1 MSLPPSGTPRPNS
14 AGHYS
19 AAEWETRVQLAAC
32 YRLLARFGM
41 TDLTAT
47 HVSAMIPGSGNEFL
61 LNPYGLLFQEVTA
74 SNLVKCGFDGKI
86 LDDTDYGLNP
96 AGFAIHGAIHR
107 ARRDAFCVAHTH
119 TAAGTVFAAL
129 NCDLL
134 PVNQINLIFY
144 DRVAYNDYS
153 FIEHIDE
160 CASLVE
166 DLGDKCAMIMRNH
179 GLLTVGRTI
188 PEAFVLMYY
197 LDKACEIQ
205 ARALAVGPGPGLRL
219 PARQVCED
227 AARRHWAA
235 YKDEPFGRLDWDALV
250 RRLDVEEPSYRT

>member
-1 MSLPPSGTPRPNS
+1 
-14 AGHYS
+14 
-19 AAEWETRVQLAAC
+19 
-32 YRLLARFGM
+32 M

-47 HVSAMIPGSGNEFL
+47 HVSAMVPDAAGQFL
-61 LNPYGLLFQEVTA
+61 LNPYGLLFEEVTA
-74 SNLVKCGFDGKI
+74 SNLVKCDFDGKV
-86 LDDTDYGLNP
+86 LGDARYGLNP

-107 ARRDAFCVAHTH
+107 ARADATCVAHTH

-160 CASLVE
+160 CATMVE

-179 GLLTVGRTI
+179 GLLTVGRTLA
-188 PEAFVLMYY
+188 EAFVLIYY
-197 LDKACEIQ
+197 LDRTCEIQ
-205 ARALAVGPGPGLRL
+205 ARPSRPVRTCGCHRGRCARTRREGTGP
-219 PARQVCED
+219 
-227 AARRHWAA
+227 HI
-235 YKDEPFGRLDWDALV
+235 KDEPFGQLDWDALV
-250 RRLDVEEPSYRT
+250 RRLDVDDASYRT

>member
-1 MSLPPSGTPRPNS
+1 MSVGPSETPRPNS
-14 AGHYS
+14 GPRCS
-19 AAEWETRVQLAAC
+19 AAERETRVQLAAF

-47 HVSAMIPGSGNEFL
+47 HVSAMIPESRDEFL

-74 SNLVKCGFDGKI
+74 SNLVQCDLEGKI
-86 LDDTDYGLNP
+86 LDDTRYGLNP

-107 ARRDAFCVAHTH
+107 AQPAASCVAHTH

-144 DRVAYNDYS
+144 DRVAYTDYS
-153 FIEHIDE
+153 FIGHIDE
-160 CASLVE
+160 CASMVE

-188 PEAFVLMYY
+188 AEAFVLMYY

-205 ARALAVGPGPGLRL
+205 ARALAAGPDLRL
-219 PARQVCED
+219 PPREMCED
-227 AARRHWAA
+227 SARRHWAA
-235 YKDEPFGRLDWDALV
+235 YKDEPFGQLDWNALV
-250 RRLDVEEPSYRT
+250 RRLDVEDSSYRI

>member
-1 MSLPPSGTPRPNS
+1 MSVGPSETPRPNS
-14 AGHYS
+14 GPRCS
-19 AAEWETRVQLAAC
+19 AAERETRVQLAAF

-47 HVSAMIPGSGNEFL
+47 HVSAMIPESRDEFL

-74 SNLVKCGFDGKI
+74 SNLVQCDLEGKI
-86 LDDTDYGLNP
+86 LDDTRYGPNP

-107 ARRDAFCVAHTH
+107 ARPAASCVAHTH

-144 DRVAYNDYS
+144 DRVAYTDYS

-160 CASLVE
+160 CASMVE

-188 PEAFVLMYY
+188 AEAFVLMYY

-205 ARALAVGPGPGLRL
+205 ARALAAGPDLRL
-219 PARQVCED
+219 PPREMCED
-227 AARRHWAA
+227 SARRHWAA
-235 YKDEPFGRLDWDALV
+235 YKDEPFGQLDWNALV
-250 RRLDVEEPSYRT
+250 RRLDVEDSSYRI

>member
-1 MSLPPSGTPRPNS
+1 MSLGPSETPRPNS
-14 AGHYS
+14 GPRCS
-19 AAEWETRVQLAAC
+19 AAEWETRVQLAAF

-47 HVSAMIPGSGNEFL
+47 HVSAMIPESRDEFL

-74 SNLVKCGFDGKI
+74 SNLVKCDLEGKI
-86 LDDTDYGLNP
+86 LDDTRYGPNP

-107 ARRDAFCVAHTH
+107 AQPAASCVAHTH

-144 DRVAYNDYS
+144 DRVAYTDYS
-153 FIEHIDE
+153 FIERIDE
-160 CASLVE
+160 CASMVE

-188 PEAFVLMYY
+188 AEAFVLMYY

-205 ARALAVGPGPGLRL
+205 ARALAAGPDLRL
-219 PARQVCED
+219 PPREMCED
-227 AARRHWAA
+227 SARRHWAA
-235 YKDEPFGRLDWDALV
+235 YKDEPFGQLDWNALV
-250 RRLDVEEPSYRT
+250 RRLDVEDSSYRI

>member
-1 MSLPPSGTPRPNS
+1 MSVGPSETPRPNS
-14 AGHYS
+14 GPRCS
-19 AAEWETRVQLAAC
+19 AAERETRVQLAAF

-47 HVSAMIPGSGNEFL
+47 HVSAMIPESRDEFL

-74 SNLVKCGFDGKI
+74 SNLVKCDLEGKI
-86 LDDTDYGLNP
+86 LDDTRYGLNP

-107 ARRDAFCVAHTH
+107 ARPAASCVAHTH

-144 DRVAYNDYS
+144 DRVAYTDYS

-160 CASLVE
+160 CAGMVE

-188 PEAFVLMYY
+188 AEAFVLMYY

-205 ARALAVGPGPGLRL
+205 ARALAAGPDLRL
-219 PARQVCED
+219 PPREMCED

-235 YKDEPFGRLDWDALV
+235 YKDEPFGQLDWNALV
-250 RRLDVEEPSYRT
+250 RRLDVEDSSYRI

>member
-1 MSLPPSGTPRPNS
+1 MSVQPSGMPRPTS
-14 AGHYS
+14 GGHCS
-19 AAEWETRVQLAAC
+19 PAEWQTRLELAAC
-32 YRLLARFGM
+32 YRLLAQFRM

-47 HVSAMIPGSGNEFL
+47 HVSAMIPESRNEFL

-74 SNLVKCGFDGKI
+74 SNLVKCDFDGKI
-86 LDDTDYGLNP
+86 LDDTRYGLNP

-107 ARRDAFCVAHTH
+107 ARPNAFCVAHTH
-119 TAAGTVFAAL
+119 TAAGTAFSAL

-153 FIEHIDE
+153 FIEYLDE
-160 CASLVE
+160 CATMVE
-166 DLGDKCAMIMRNH
+166 DLGNKCAMIMRNH

-188 PEAFVLMYY
+188 SEAFVLMYY

-205 ARALAVGPGPGLRL
+205 ARALAAGADLRL
-219 PARQVCED
+219 PPREVCED

-235 YKDEPFGRLDWDALV
+235 YKDEPFGQLDWNALV
-250 RRLDVEEPSYRT
+250 RRLDVEDPSYRA

>member
-1 MSLPPSGTPRPNS
+1 M
-14 AGHYS
+14 
-19 AAEWETRVQLAAC
+19 
-32 YRLLARFGM
+32 
-41 TDLTAT
+41 
-47 HVSAMIPGSGNEFL
+47 
-61 LNPYGLLFQEVTA
+61 TA
-74 SNLVKCGFDGKI
+74 SNLVKCDFDGKI
-86 LDDTDYGLNP
+86 LDDTRYGLNP

-107 ARRDAFCVAHTH
+107 ARADASCVAHTH

-160 CASLVE
+160 CATMVE
-166 DLGDKCAMIMRNH
+166 DLGKSISSQHDCSPSAYHRR
-179 GLLTVGRTI
+179 GLFLI
-188 PEAFVLMYY
+188 YY

-205 ARALAVGPGPGLRL
+205 ARALAAGPDLRL
-219 PARQVCED
+219 PPRQVCED

-235 YKDEPFGRLDWDALV
+235 Y
-250 RRLDVEEPSYRT
+250 